1 VWLVYDVRMWCTAG
15 AETTCAPWWVVEGQ
29 AEDAAPTRI
38 ALPSLLRW
46 LLQTQSDASGGP
58 GAGRGVDMG
67 SLPAWAQQVYRGTA
81 RAGRKAV
88 RARAHRASSAAH
100 GKRRRRALDR
110 RRSRWESR
118 WRESLCSAAG
128 VGDQMS
134 TPGDRWPP
142 RREALRRREI
152 SHPPDAYGVTK
163 FGV

>member
-1 VWLVYDVRMWCTAG
+1 MDNLGVASEEVSDSIIIEEMRHEHLDKENWGVPRAPLVHDVRMWCTAG

-29 AEDAAPTRI
+29 TEDAASTRI
-38 ALPSLLRW
+38 APPSLLRW

-100 GKRRRRALDR
+100 GERRRRALDR
-110 RRSRWESR
+110 RRSLWESR
-118 WRESLCSAAG
+118 WREKGSSRQ
-128 VGDQMS
+128 V
-134 TPGDRWPP
+134 
-142 RREALRRREI
+142 
-152 SHPPDAYGVTK
+152 
-163 FGV
+163 